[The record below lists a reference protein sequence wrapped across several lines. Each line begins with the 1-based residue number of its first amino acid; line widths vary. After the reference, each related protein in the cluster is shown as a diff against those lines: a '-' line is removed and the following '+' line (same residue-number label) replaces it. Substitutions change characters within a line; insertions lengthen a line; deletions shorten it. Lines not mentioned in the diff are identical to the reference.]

1 MVPAAASVEITDTAT
16 TNFPL
21 LGEFLNIA
29 SECTVRSNTF
39 TGNMVPGL
47 QDLFSAELPNL
58 PMAPTHRSSSARS
71 SQILLRQTPCP
82 DLSARDGVDETPEAR
97 DRNLRTKDRVA
108 LAAARSS
115 LSLDKEME
123 FDETKKM
130 ADGSPCF

>member
-47 QDLFSAELPNL
+47 QYFSSAELPNL
-58 PMAPTHRSSSARS
+58 ANGTYTPSVPPDPHRFCCGKRRVLIFPPEMA
-71 SQILLRQTPCP
+71 
-82 DLSARDGVDETPEAR
+82 
-97 DRNLRTKDRVA
+97 
-108 LAAARSS
+108 
-115 LSLDKEME
+115 
-123 FDETKKM
+123 
-130 ADGSPCF
+130 

>member
-1 MVPAAASVEITDTAT
+1 MGVAAYPGNFVYDAPIEGMFVTKQDDPALEEAAIAMVKFFTSPESQQLALEMQGMVPAAASVEITDTAT

-58 PMAPTHRSSSARS
+58 ANGTYRFCCGKRRVLIFPPEMA
-71 SQILLRQTPCP
+71 
-82 DLSARDGVDETPEAR
+82 
-97 DRNLRTKDRVA
+97 
-108 LAAARSS
+108 
-115 LSLDKEME
+115 
-123 FDETKKM
+123 
-130 ADGSPCF
+130 